1 MSKDLKNIIK
11 VILLGN
17 SGTGKTSLINV
28 YEGNQFSNDTLSTF
42 GSQYINKQLI
52 INEETYNVH
61 IWDTAGQEQFR
72 SMNKIFIKGSNIVIF
87 VYDITDKISFNDLS
101 DFWVDYVDKI
111 LGKDIIIGVIGNK
124 VDLFENIEINKK
136 EGKKYADDIGAFF
149 IETSAKED
157 PDGFNNFVNQLVNEY
172 ISHFKD
178 NFPENDRISLVS
190 HNSNNSRSGG
200 CC

>member
-87 VYDITDKISFNDLS
+87 VYDITDKKTFKGLT

-111 LGKDIIIGVIGNK
+111 LGKDIIIGVVGNK
-124 VDLFENIEINKK
+124 MDLFEKLEVDKK
-136 EGKKYADDIGAFF
+136 EGKKYANDIGAFF
-149 IETSAKED
+149 AETSAKDD
-157 PDGFNNFVNQLVNEY
+157 PEGFINFLNQLVNEY